1 MMPGTHA
8 RLRLGNQRGMTVA
21 EILVALVILSIGL
34 VGLASVLPISSYGIQ
49 EGNQLS
55 TAAFLAEQRLEQ
67 IKAVAWSSSP
77 SVDCLGVS
85 SNASFSGAYPP
96 TTYSGTCYPAPGG
109 SPTTSFPDESPS
121 GSPSAS
127 PPTQLANPYS
137 NYTRQ
142 VRVQACTVA
151 LCGVADT
158 ALRLV
163 TVQVTF
169 TPLQGIG
176 GVAINAPQSMQLTML
191 IARQ

>member
-1 MMPGTHA
+1 MTGGA
-8 RLRLGNQRGMTVA
+8 RLGLGNERGMTVA
-21 EILVALVILSIGL
+21 EILVALVIISIGL

-55 TAAFLAEQRLEQ
+55 TAAFLAEQRLEE
-67 IKAVAWSSSP
+67 IKAVTWSATP

-85 SNASFSGAYPP
+85 SSASFASAYPP
-96 TTYSGTCYPAPGG
+96 TSYSGTCYPTPGG
-109 SPTTSFPDESPS
+109 APSTSFPDESPS
-121 GSPSAS
+121 GSAGAS
-127 PPTQLANPYS
+127 PPTQLPSPYAG
-137 NYTRQ
+137 YTRQ

-158 ALRLV
+158 AIRLV

-176 GVAINAPQSMQLTML
+176 GVAINAPQSIQLTML
-191 IARQ
+191 VARQ